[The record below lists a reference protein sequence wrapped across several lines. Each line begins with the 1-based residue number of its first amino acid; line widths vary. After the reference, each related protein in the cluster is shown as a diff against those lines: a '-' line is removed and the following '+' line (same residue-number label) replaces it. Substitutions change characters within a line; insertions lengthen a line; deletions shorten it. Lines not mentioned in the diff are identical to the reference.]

1 MARQLSRSG
10 RDSSIRAYQTKWKG
24 YRWWCCDRK
33 HVVANTSISKISDFL
48 SWLWESKGLSLP
60 TIKAYRF
67 MLSAVFKFKIPSLVQ
82 DLIIGELLRSFAVQR
97 SRTSQSFPY
106 WDLNKVLTYLMSDAF
121 EPLQDKDLRYITMKV
136 LFLVSLAT
144 AKRVG

>member
-1 MARQLSRSG
+1 
-10 RDSSIRAYQTKWKG
+10 
-24 YRWWCCDRK
+24 
-33 HVVANTSISKISDFL
+33 
-48 SWLWESKGLSLP
+48 
-60 TIKAYRF
+60 
-67 MLSAVFKFKIPSLVQ
+67 MLSAVFKFKIPSLGQ
-82 DLIIGELLRSFAVQR
+82 DLIIGELLRSFPVQR

-136 LFLVSLAT
+136 VFLVSLAT